1 MLDELDLRLLAH
13 LQQNCVPSLG
23 TLADELGSS
32 KSVIGR
38 RMQRLLDEGIIKS
51 RVAVIDQDK
60 VGLGITVFAHVK
72 MEAHDPGSL
81 EGFAKKMF
89 AFPQVLECH
98 TMMGDFDFLLKIVV
112 PSIADYKEFFWE
124 SLSGAEGVRGVSS
137 NICLVSSYATTELPL
152 SCLAPKTGKA

>member
-1 MLDELDLRLLAH
+1 MLDELDLRLLDL
-13 LQQNCVPSLG
+13 LQRDCMPSLSA
-23 TLADELGSS
+23 LAEELGSS

-38 RMQRLLDEGIIKS
+38 RLQRLCDEGFIKG
-51 RVAVIDQDK
+51 RAALLDQEK

-72 MEAHDPGSL
+72 MQAHDPSSL
-81 EGFAKKMF
+81 EGFAENMF

-112 PSIADYKEFFWE
+112 PSVADYKEFFWE
-124 SLSGAEGVRGVSS
+124 SLSGAKGVREVSS

-152 SCLAPKTGKA
+152 SYISPSKG